1 MGTWY
6 IFFLLTEIKLLR
18 LSAFINDVVKTR
30 KIEDRPMGPP
40 PAVVMKMDIEG
51 SELEVFPDLLVTGG
65 FRNVDKVFMEWHE
78 AITSNREGRK
88 ELMKKVF
95 ESNAF

>member
-1 MGTWY
+1 
-6 IFFLLTEIKLLR
+6 
-18 LSAFINDVVKTR
+18 
-30 KIEDRPMGPP
+30 
-40 PAVVMKMDIEG
+40 MDIEG

-95 ESNAF
+95 ESNAFLSEGNIYKVDCILNMHVFSKVHF